1 MFVDEI
7 ANVDAGARHS
17 PTAPIICTELGG
29 INIALAKKDADGE
42 EGARDWGYT
51 TATDPED
58 LLKRIER
65 MVKGV
70 AGGGHCCGFVWT
82 QL

>member
-1 MFVDEI
+1 MFVGEI
-7 ANVDAGARHS
+7 ANVDKGAAHN

-29 INIALAKKDADGE
+29 INIALAKTDADGE
-42 EGARDWGYT
+42 ESRDWGYT
-51 TATDPED
+51 TATDPDD

-70 AGGGHCCGFVWT
+70 AGGGHCCGFVYT

>member
-7 ANVDAGARHS
+7 PNVDKGASHN

-29 INIALAKKDADGE
+29 INIALGKKDADGE
-42 EGARDWGYT
+42 ESRDWGYT
-51 TATDPED
+51 TATDPDD